1 MFPEYAYSAFQTNLD
16 SLNTTTSVTIDYI
29 FKEVKIIL
37 YEMKLYPENIK
48 YISMLYTIKLLLFDL
63 F

>member
-29 FKEVKIIL
+29 FKEVKIRKDSAKKIINNATSHWTQ
-37 YEMKLYPENIK
+37 KH
-48 YISMLYTIKLLLFDL
+48 
-63 F
+63 